1 MYNREEEILE
11 QYEVEIRST
20 LKGRGALCC
29 DTDKGTMLLKEF
41 RGSKERAGFLHN
53 ILEYLS
59 GRGFSAETVELS
71 KEGEVLVKDEIS
83 NTSYLLK
90 NWYLG
95 RECDVRNREDILS
108 AVRKLAELHNLT
120 ADYDGSIPDFLKA
133 EEGSLLQEYERHN
146 RELNKV
152 KNYIRN
158 KNKKNEFEMLFMKV
172 YENYKLQAQ
181 EVTDQLKKQSKDL
194 GEELKQQMRGL
205 CHGDYNQH
213 NVLLSQ
219 GEWVILNFEQMS
231 YDILVLDLANFMRK
245 ILEKYNWNTGLG
257 IEMITAY
264 DSIRKM
270 LPEELE
276 QLYLRLAYPKKY
288 WKIANHYCSSRK
300 SWISGRD
307 IEKLEKVIGQ
317 EPQRKQFLKMLF
329 YFTTQGKY
337 DIMSVSEENMP
348 ACSANGD

>member
-11 QYEVEIRST
+11 QYDVEIRST
-20 LKGRGALCC
+20 VKGRQALGC

-41 RGSKERAGFLHN
+41 RGSKERADFLHD

-59 GRGFSAETVELS
+59 AKDFTAETIVLS
-71 KEGEVLVKDEIS
+71 KEGETLVKDEIN

-95 RECDVRNREDILS
+95 RECDVRNRDDILT
-108 AVRKLAELHNLT
+108 AVRTLAKLHNLT
-120 ADYDGSIPDFLKA
+120 ACYNRTIPEFLKA
-133 EEGSLLQEYERHN
+133 DEDGLLQEYERHN

-158 KNKKNEFEMLFMKV
+158 KNKKNEFELLFMKE
-172 YENYKLQAQ
+172 YESYINQAK
-181 EVTDQLKKQSKDL
+181 EVTEQLKKQSKDL
-194 GEELKQQMRGL
+194 SEDVKKQMRGL

-213 NVLLSQ
+213 NVLFSQ
-219 GEWVILNFEQMS
+219 GEWVVLNFEQMT
-231 YDILVLDLANFMRK
+231 YDVLVQDLANFIRK

-257 IEMITAY
+257 LEMITVY
-264 DSIRKM
+264 DEIRKM

-307 IEKLEKVIGQ
+307 IEKLEKVIEQ
-317 EPQRKQFLKMLF
+317 ESFRKQFLKMLF
-329 YFTTQGKY
+329 CFTSRGKC
-337 DIMSVSEENMP
+337 DILNETIKQE
-348 ACSANGD
+348 